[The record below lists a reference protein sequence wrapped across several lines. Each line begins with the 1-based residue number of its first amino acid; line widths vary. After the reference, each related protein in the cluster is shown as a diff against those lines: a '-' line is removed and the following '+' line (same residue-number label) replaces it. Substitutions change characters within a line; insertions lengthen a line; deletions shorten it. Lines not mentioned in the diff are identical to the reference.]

1 MSSIGN
7 MFGGL
12 LGETDSQYQA
22 KLANNAAGSANTQGT
37 QLRNQAQGG
46 YANLNQQGNAG
57 QGQIGNGYGQLGNI
71 GQQESNTFLN
81 ALPGMIAN
89 YQNTAGIGS
98 GQSQANPYALN
109 EAQQTQLSGQ
119 NDALGQRLTNATQ
132 AYHAQM
138 ARAGITD
145 PSVLAA
151 GEGQLKSS
159 FGGLMNNNS
168 ANFAQ
173 TALQNNQGAQMSLMN
188 YLQGI
193 GQQGASNLAQGTAG
207 ATQQQEAGNSGLA
220 GLAGQASGVGQQQSQ
235 LAMQNTANN
244 NAGLSSLLNLA
255 GYGVGGGFT
264 GLFGGRGN
272 KDTVG
277 SNEYGLNSTTYGP
290 QDMPQTTQPMGGQY

>member
-1 MSSIGN
+1 MGLLD
-7 MFGGL
+7 MFGGIF
-12 LGETDSQYQA
+12 GETDSQFQSHQA
-22 KLANNAAGSANTQGT
+22 QQAAQQANTQAT
-37 QLRNQAQGG
+37 NLRNQAGNNF
-46 YANLNQQGNAG
+46 ANLAG
-57 QGQIGNGYGQLGNI
+57 QGTQAQAQIGNGYAQLGNI
-71 GQQESNTFLN
+71 GQQENSTFMD
-81 ALPGMIAN
+81 ALPGMISN
-89 YQNTAGIGS
+89 YQNTTGIGS

-151 GEGQLKSS
+151 GEGQLKLS
-159 FGGLMNNNS
+159 FGGLQSQNS

-255 GYGVGGGFT
+255 GYGLGGGFSN
-264 GLFGGRGN
+264 LFGGGGN